1 VQPCLPCLA
10 YHDHDPCSKKKK
22 KNASFLFRDDVSLLP
37 FTMRRLRLFNE
48 RVDYSFQLVP
58 VFLT

>member
-1 VQPCLPCLA
+1 MIHAL
-10 YHDHDPCSKKKK
+10 KKK